1 MLGGS
6 GGLRDRASIGTWLG
20 LAFVGV
26 LVAIPLRGLY
36 RFTGGTMEEGFMLS
50 FPERLVRGDVPNV
63 DFLHLYGPGS
73 LHVLAGWYGVFGHS
87 LAAERT
93 FGLLQHVAIILALF
107 ALARPWGRLAA
118 TAVAALAVFYVMTP
132 IALTAMA
139 WNGGLALMLWATVFA
154 IRGIH
159 LVEHARRRRS
169 WVVAGVLAGLA
180 LTYRPDLV
188 IAVGLVVGWLL
199 WTHRDARRPVLI
211 AVAVGLLPMW
221 VHLVMAGP
229 VAAFDGMVLDPVLRL
244 RGGRELPSP
253 PSWDR
258 IDGALQAVA
267 EEIPPWW
274 DVPHLD
280 VPKALFTWFFA
291 MLAGTLALLVFAVLV
306 RRRPGGVTGR
316 TTALLAVALIGVGIL
331 PQALQRP
338 DSTHLLWVTCVT
350 WPFAVV
356 AVAEAVARWRPNMP
370 WRRALVAG
378 GAVALA
384 ATYTFTA
391 LFTFRYYL
399 LHTRIGLGQVPSPI
413 EVARGGR
420 TFWFG
425 SPKASAALQA
435 AIDDLGAVAQP
446 GDRLFVGPLDLR
458 RTWYSDTVLYWM
470 FPELDPATYYMELDP
485 GLANEEG
492 SGLAEDVASADWVLL
507 TGLWDGW
514 YEPNDSIEYGS
525 DEANQVLRDSFC
537 EVGSYEDGHVLLL
550 GRCQS

>member
-1 MLGGS
+1 M
-6 GGLRDRASIGTWLG
+6 
-20 LAFVGV
+20 
-26 LVAIPLRGLY
+26 
-36 RFTGGTMEEGFMLS
+36 
-50 FPERLVRGDVPNV
+50 
-63 DFLHLYGPGS
+63 
-73 LHVLAGWYGVFGHS
+73 
-87 LAAERT
+87 
-93 FGLLQHVAIILALF
+93 
-107 ALARPWGRLAA
+107 
-118 TAVAALAVFYVMTP
+118 
-132 IALTAMA
+132 
-139 WNGGLALMLWATVFA
+139 
-154 IRGIH
+154 
-159 LVEHARRRRS
+159 
-169 WVVAGVLAGLA
+169 
-180 LTYRPDLV
+180 
-188 IAVGLVVGWLL
+188 
-199 WTHRDARRPVLI
+199 
-211 AVAVGLLPMW
+211 
-221 VHLVMAGP
+221 
-229 VAAFDGMVLDPVLRL
+229 LRL

-291 MLAGTLALLVFAVLV
+291 MLAGTVALLVFAVLV

-316 TTALLAVALIGVGIL
+316 TTALLAVALIGAGIL

-356 AVAEAVARWRPNMP
+356 AVAEAVARWRPNVP

-435 AIDDLGAVAQP
+435 AIDDLDAMAEP

-470 FPELDPATYYMELDP
+470 FPELEPATYFMELDP

-537 EVGSYEDGHVLLL
+537 EVGSYEDGHVRPARSLRGLTSL
-550 GRCQS
+550 YASGMRRQTAPGRWRNTVNTGRSVAGAHTVRRPRASALTVASATADGVVAIGAAFIPSVICEWTKPGRTTSTLAPEPARASPRPWANPSSPALDEP